1 MVTAARPVRDAEEL
15 HNPNVVKVTATAQA
29 SRCISRAPVPH
40 GREESVLALARVH
53 IGLYVYRRATL
64 LRLAGLP
71 PGRLEQIEGLEQL
84 RALENGIRIRVI
96 DTDFQSAEV
105 NTPEDLA
112 RA

>member
-1 MVTAARPVRDAEEL
+1 MRDAEEL
-15 HNPNVVKVTATAQA
+15 HNPNVVKVIATAQA
-29 SRCISRAPVPH
+29 SRCIFHAHRFHTAARSRCSPWRAFT
-40 GREESVLALARVH
+40 SVSMFT
-53 IGLYVYRRATL
+53 GATL

-112 RA
+112 RV